1 MEQCAESGRIKAEQ
15 GRRKE
20 LMNLTRIRRFL
31 EAMDQ
36 YGKVI
41 EVFLN
46 DSSMLCVVWGPMKF
60 CLQVRPLQTRWSE
73 THMLRRLQVPG
84 LMLSILF
91 LMHINSLPRISL
103 C

>member
-1 MEQCAESGRIKAEQ
+1 
-15 GRRKE
+15 
-20 LMNLTRIRRFL
+20 MNLTRIRRFL

-60 CLQVRPLQTRWSE
+60 CLQVRSFQTRWSE

-91 LMHINSLPRISL
+91 LMHTNSLPRISH

>member
-1 MEQCAESGRIKAEQ
+1 
-15 GRRKE
+15 
-20 LMNLTRIRRFL
+20 
-31 EAMDQ
+31 MDQ

-60 CLQVRPLQTRWSE
+60 CLQVGPLEIRWPE
-73 THMLRRLQVPG
+73 THMPRRLQVPG

-91 LMHINSLPRISL
+91 LVHINSLPRISL